1 MSAGFK
7 KPFGLQIRKAASKP
21 ILKKSAF
28 CADDHDEESFDENLS
43 AEALDRKN
51 VNAILSKANKHAQT
65 KRSNQ
70 TKIQKALEQDEKI
83 FEYDKIYDDVSS
95 IKQAEREDEE
105 RKKLNQTNKAPKYIK
120 NLLKTAAKRNLESER
135 RYERRSVKER
145 KTEDDMFG
153 DKEKFLT
160 PAYKEKM
167 LKLEEAE
174 QEQLRRDKLDEMQD
188 VTKQNDMSG
197 FYRHFLQDNYSKP
210 REFINKTNA
219 EIEAEKLKKEAKQP
233 ENQTSVENDT
243 SVIPTR
249 QRHDSSSDEEPSQE
263 DADST
268 AGDDGMS
275 DQFDMSNDQFKASST
290 TFSKS
295 SMRSRITAGGA
306 GIETEID
313 YEEQVE
319 KLKVIFKRKITDDDV
334 AEQARL
340 YFQRQAVRDGQGGW
354 AKVLKNRS

>member
-1 MSAGFK
+1 MNTGFK

-21 ILKKSAF
+21 VLQKSAF
-28 CADDHDEESFDENLS
+28 SADDHEEENFDENLS

-83 FEYDKIYDDVSS
+83 FEYDEIYDNVSS

-105 RKKLNQTNKAPKYIK
+105 RKKLNQVNKAPKYIK

-167 LKLEEAE
+167 QKLEEAE

-210 REFINKTNA
+210 REFISKTNA
-219 EIEAEKLKKEAKQP
+219 ELEAEMVKKEAEQASEK
-233 ENQTSVENDT
+233 ETSLENDT
-243 SVIPTR
+243 PANPPR
-249 QRHDSSSDEEPSQE
+249 KRHDSSSDEEPSQE

-268 AGDDGMS
+268 AGDDGLS
-275 DQFDMSNDQFKASST
+275 DQFDMSDDQFKASST

-319 KLKVIFKRKITDDDV
+319 KLKVIFKRQLTDDDV

-354 AKVLKNRS
+354 AKVL